1 MTDIEAWNND
11 SYAQKLKGRKVIL
24 ICNRVG
30 YCYTSLDGDKT
41 TRTRVEV
48 MQSTSEMTDSRIGI
62 YVCQRRRMHHNSGEN
77 AIRRHMSYR
86 MNIYACFINI

>member
-1 MTDIEAWNND
+1 MTDIEDREAWNND

-41 TRTRVEV
+41 TRTRVEE
-48 MQSTSEMTDSRIGI
+48 MQST
-62 YVCQRRRMHHNSGEN
+62 
-77 AIRRHMSYR
+77 
-86 MNIYACFINI
+86 

>member
-1 MTDIEAWNND
+1 MTDIEDREAWND

-41 TRTRVEV
+41 TRTRVEE
-48 MQSTSEMTDSRIGI
+48 MQST
-62 YVCQRRRMHHNSGEN
+62 
-77 AIRRHMSYR
+77 
-86 MNIYACFINI
+86 